1 MEPKQIDI
9 LDILLILAKHKKF
22 IIITT
27 LIVSIFAVV
36 YSLLVPQYWKSTA
49 TILPQSTNQGFSFSG
64 SSILGLGSS
73 LLGASPSESSDFI
86 TIMNS
91 RTFAEDVIKKFDLIK
106 YFKIKDK
113 DSLVVMEGAIKKLN
127 RKVKKITLN
136 EDNGLISINI
146 ETKDK
151 YLSARIANY
160 YWQKLEQ
167 YNIQTRMSKG
177 KRQRIFLEKRLR
189 EVRQKLD
196 SLSLQIN
203 EFQKEHNAINIEEQ
217 TKLLISTYAEL
228 QAEKTAAEIEL
239 EYQKNYLGKNS
250 PIIVGLEHKIN
261 ILEKKIKE
269 LEFTKEDSQ
278 SDFILNIKE
287 IPDLSLQYAKLLSK
301 LQIQQKIYEFLYPQF
316 EQAKI
321 EEQKDLP
328 TIEIIDK
335 AVPAGMRS
343 KPKRARLCII
353 SFFLAIF
360 TSSLI
365 EIFIHLLNQE
375 QKQKIKQIKY
385 KLFI

>member
-1 MEPKQIDI
+1 MKTKEIDI
-9 LDILLILAKHKKF
+9 LDILLILVKHKKF

-27 LIVSIFAVV
+27 LIVSIAAVI
-36 YSLLVPQYWKSTA
+36 YSLLVPQYWKSST
-49 TILPQSTNQGFSFSG
+49 TILPENTNQGISFS
-64 SSILGLGSS
+64 SSSLLGLGSS
-73 LLGASPSESSDFI
+73 LLGSAPSEGSDFI

-91 RTFAEDVIKKFDLIK
+91 RTFAVNVIKKFDLIK

-113 DSLVVMEGAIKKLN
+113 DSLVVMETAVKKLN
-127 RKVKKITLN
+127 EKVKRISLN

-146 ETKDK
+146 ETKNK
-151 YLSARIANY
+151 YLSAKIANY
-160 YWQKLEQ
+160 YWQELEE
-167 YNIQTRMSKG
+167 YNIKTRMSKG
-177 KRQRIFLEKRLR
+177 KRQRIFLENRLQG
-189 EVRQKLD
+189 VKQKID
-196 SLSLQIN
+196 DVSQQIN
-203 EFQKEHNAINIEEQ
+203 EFQKEHHAINIEEQ

-228 QAEKTAAEIEL
+228 QAKKTAAEIEL

-250 PIIVGLEHKIN
+250 PVIVSLEQ
-261 ILEKKIKE
+261 KIKILNE
-269 LEFTKEDSQ
+269 KIRDLEFTKEDSQ
-278 SDFILNIKE
+278 SDFILNIKD
-287 IPDLSLQYAKLLSK
+287 IPDLSMQYAELYSE

-335 AVPAGMRS
+335 AVPAGLRS
-343 KPKRARLCII
+343 KPKRGRLCII

-360 TSSLI
+360 VSSLI

-375 QKQKIKQIKY
+375 QKQKIKHIKN